1 MAQRRCYGCMGLT
14 DQPVCGSCGTP
25 EEEQNL
31 PHQLPRGTSLAGRFL
46 VGKALGEPVKLLEFY
61 PANAA
66 RRDGTAVEPDGAAF
80 ARRKVRFCRVSEAL
94 SRDSRLTEVSGTEMT
109 FEENGTCYSRYVALT
124 ALRRNL
130 ENPNLFNLKIYDVNS
145 ESVNAVTLKRTMKVS
160 PARTFT
166 NDFTYS
172 AEWDGKQ
179 VSIQFWLT
187 EAE

>member
-46 VGKALGEPVKLLEFY
+46 VGKALGEFPDGISYLALDQSLGEPVKLLEFY

-66 RRDGTAVEPDGAAF
+66 RRDGTSVEPDGAAF

-94 SRDSRLTEVSGTEMT
+94 SRDSRLT
-109 FEENGTCYSRYVALT
+109 
-124 ALRRNL
+124 
-130 ENPNLFNLKIYDVNS
+130 
-145 ESVNAVTLKRTMKVS
+145 
-160 PARTFT
+160 
-166 NDFTYS
+166 
-172 AEWDGKQ
+172 
-179 VSIQFWLT
+179 
-187 EAE
+187 